1 MLTMERKTAY
11 RVLLLIVVL
20 LAVVYTL
27 GIVGLVP
34 FRWSEYITLFMVLLF
49 ILLRINKGS
58 QA

>member
-1 MLTMERKTAY
+1 MERKTAY